1 MDDRENGREDQVFP
15 EGWEITFEDEKVAQ
29 GEAEWGNWTLYF
41 DPEDARE
48 DGYTPDD
55 ENYRGL
61 FFSREDAEEYAA
73 TIGLPVVFVET
84 NLGIEVYID
93 YKGN

>member
-1 MDDRENGREDQVFP
+1 MPGREDELFP
-15 EGWEITFEDEKVAQ
+15 EGWEVNFEDESMAQ

-48 DGYTPDD
+48 DGFSPDS

-84 NLGIEVYID
+84 ELGIEVYID
-93 YKGN
+93 YGND